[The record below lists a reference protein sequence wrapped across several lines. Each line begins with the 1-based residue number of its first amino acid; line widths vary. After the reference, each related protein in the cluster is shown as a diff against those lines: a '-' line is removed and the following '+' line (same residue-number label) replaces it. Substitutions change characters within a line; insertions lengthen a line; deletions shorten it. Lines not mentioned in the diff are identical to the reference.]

1 MIKKPSVLVVASPTL
16 KGTGGN
22 FRAFRSIE
30 EYSRFFDTYLFIPWG
45 LWSDKKFL
53 LDSSKYLLYLKN
65 LGVRFSGY
73 SYIPNILYKLRKSVG
88 IGFFELIVP
97 MVFPGIA
104 KLNVALSNYDAT
116 VVLHENWD
124 AIYSGSVLSKLFN
137 TPSMALLQLPPFYGS
152 KERFRNIVKAL
163 LLWRKLRSS
172 SFMEEILFQMEAVS
186 REVSLN
192 HVQKKRYKSI
202 LTKYTVILG
211 VSKAIPIEMGDEWT
225 NRVVSLD
232 PGVSLTDDEQK
243 IIMYIKSRTKEKK
256 NYLIFGGRPG
266 AYKGLPEAL
275 LVFKQISKAYS
286 NLKFVV
292 TGYVEAK
299 TLAIL
304 KRVTRKLGI
313 DDKVV
318 FSGFVSREERL
329 KLVAEAK
336 LMIYPSHVD
345 SFSYAVL
352 ESLCLGTPVVAYDI
366 PAIRIYYGHSPGV
379 ELIKEWS
386 LEEMAIKVLDLLE
399 HKMDDVKP
407 PKIKSWE
414 EIMSEEINII
424 NKLVVSK

>member
-1 MIKKPSVLVVASPTL
+1 VIKKPSVLVVASPTL
-16 KGTGGN
+16 RGTGGN

-30 EYSRFFDTYLFIPWG
+30 EYSRFFDTYLFIPWE

-53 LDSSKYLLYLKN
+53 LDSSKYLLHLRN
-65 LGVRFSGY
+65 LGVKFSGY
-73 SYIPNILYKLRKSVG
+73 SYISDILYKLRKF
-88 IGFFELIVP
+88 IGTKFFELIVP
-97 MVFPGIA
+97 MVFSGIA

-116 VVLHENWD
+116 VVLHESWD
-124 AIYSGSVLSKLFN
+124 AVYSGTVLSKLFN
-137 TPSMALLQLPPFYGS
+137 TPSIAFLQLPPFYGS
-152 KERFRNIVKAL
+152 KERFQNILKAL
-163 LLWRKLRSS
+163 LLWRRLRSS
-172 SFMEEILFQMEAVS
+172 SFWEEILFQMEGVS
-186 REVSLN
+186 RDVSLN
-192 HVQKKRYKSI
+192 YIQKKRYKNI

-211 VSKAIPIEMGDEWT
+211 ISKAIPLEMGSEWV
-225 NRVVSLD
+225 NRVTSLD

-243 IIMYIKSRTKEKK
+243 TIMYIKSRTNEKK
-256 NYLIFGGRPG
+256 NYLIFGGRPD

-275 LVFKQISKAYS
+275 LVFKQISKIYS
-286 NLKFVV
+286 DLKFVV

-313 DDKVV
+313 DNKVV
-318 FSGFVSREERL
+318 FSGFVSREKRL
-329 KLVAEAK
+329 KLVADAK

-352 ESLCLGTPVVAYDI
+352 ESLYLGTPVVAYDI
-366 PAIRIYYGHSPGV
+366 PAIRIYYGRSPGV

-386 LEEMAIKVLDLLE
+386 LEEMTIKALDLLE
-399 HKMDDVKP
+399 HKMVDVKP

>member
-16 KGTGGN
+16 RGTGGN

-30 EYSRFFDTYLFIPWG
+30 EYSRFFDTYLFIPWE

-53 LDSSKYLLYLKN
+53 LDSSKYLLHLRN
-65 LGVRFSGY
+65 LGVKFSGY
-73 SYIPNILYKLRKSVG
+73 SYISDILYKLRKF
-88 IGFFELIVP
+88 IGTKFFELIVP
-97 MVFPGIA
+97 MVFSGIA

-116 VVLHENWD
+116 VVLHESWD
-124 AIYSGSVLSKLFN
+124 AVYSGTVLSKLFN
-137 TPSMALLQLPPFYGS
+137 TPSIAFLQLPPFYGS
-152 KERFRNIVKAL
+152 KERFQNILKAL
-163 LLWRKLRSS
+163 LLWRRLRSS
-172 SFMEEILFQMEAVS
+172 SFWEEILFQMEGVS
-186 REVSLN
+186 RDVSLN
-192 HVQKKRYKSI
+192 YIQKKRYKNI

-211 VSKAIPIEMGDEWT
+211 ISKAIPLEMGSEWV
-225 NRVVSLD
+225 NRVTSLD

-243 IIMYIKSRTKEKK
+243 TIMYIKSRTNEKK
-256 NYLIFGGRPG
+256 NYLIFGGRPD

-275 LVFKQISKAYS
+275 LVFKQISKIYS
-286 NLKFVV
+286 DLKFVV

-313 DDKVV
+313 DNKVV
-318 FSGFVSREERL
+318 FSGFVSREKRL
-329 KLVAEAK
+329 KLVADAK

-352 ESLCLGTPVVAYDI
+352 ESLYLGTPVVAYDI
-366 PAIRIYYGHSPGV
+366 PAIRIYYGRSPGV

-386 LEEMAIKVLDLLE
+386 LEEMTIKALDLLE
-399 HKMDDVKP
+399 HKMVDVKP